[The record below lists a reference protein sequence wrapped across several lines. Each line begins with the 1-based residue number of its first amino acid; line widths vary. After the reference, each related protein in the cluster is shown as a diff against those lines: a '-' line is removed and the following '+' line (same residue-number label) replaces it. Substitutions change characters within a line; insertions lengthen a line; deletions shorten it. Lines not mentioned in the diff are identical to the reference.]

1 MPLPLPDDLA
11 SLHPETQ
18 ALLLADAKSD
28 QISYEDAATVEEARI
43 LVEGDD
49 PLDSDGYG
57 YEFRGERLEYTVP
70 STQGEADLPV
80 WVYRPVPCPPK
91 PTILVY
97 FHGGGFVI
105 GNRKTHEIGVKIL
118 TDLAACIMVSVEYRR
133 APEHKFP
140 AAFDDAETAVK
151 WVFANKELI
160 GGSKDSKVGV
170 MGDSA
175 GGNLSASLA
184 HDIPG
189 LALQIL
195 TCPVTDWRG
204 ETESYKKFA
213 TGYFMSAKQMEWF
226 ANHTFNSV
234 SERSHPR
241 ASPLLREKFNHLPPA
256 LYIAASHD
264 VLIDEGMAYAK
275 KLKDAGVPV
284 EVLCLQGVTHVFF
297 NLPGIFK
304 ENHKLACE
312 KIKQFISTY
321 GQ

>member
-70 STQGEADLPV
+70 STQGE
-80 WVYRPVPCPPK
+80 
-91 PTILVY
+91 
-97 FHGGGFVI
+97 
-105 GNRKTHEIGVKIL
+105 
-118 TDLAACIMVSVEYRR
+118 
-133 APEHKFP
+133 
-140 AAFDDAETAVK
+140 
-151 WVFANKELI
+151 

-213 TGYFMSAKQMEWF
+213 TGYFMSAKQMEC
-226 ANHTFNSV
+226 
-234 SERSHPR
+234 
-241 ASPLLREKFNHLPPA
+241 LREEVKRCRSPRGSL
-256 LYIAASHD
+256 
-264 VLIDEGMAYAK
+264 VLARSDTRF
-275 KLKDAGVPV
+275 L
-284 EVLCLQGVTHVFF
+284 
-297 NLPGIFK
+297 
-304 ENHKLACE
+304 
-312 KIKQFISTY
+312 
-321 GQ
+321 